1 VKRRIFTQ
9 DHERFR
15 AVIAD
20 YLARE
25 VVPEFPEWLRN
36 ELVPR
41 KVLKS
46 LARIGVLGLN
56 IPEEYGG
63 AGPVGFTYGV
73 VLAEE
78 TAKALVH
85 LGPVRTHTDVVLP
98 YLVAFANEEQRQRW
112 FPRIVSGDLALAV
125 AMTEPGT
132 GSDLAAISTSAVR
145 EGDEYIISGAKTFVT
160 GGLQADLVLVVVRTE
175 HAAADRRTG
184 LSLIAV
190 ETDRDGFERGRKL
203 EKLGLA
209 VQDTIELFLHDV
221 RVPVA
226 NLLGEE
232 GQAFNYLRHNL
243 AGERLAIGVG
253 AVCAARSAL
262 NLTIDY
268 VKSRTVFGQSLS
280 SLQNTK
286 FVLAEV
292 ATELEAAQAMVDQ
305 AIQEHEDGELSAS
318 DAAKVKLY
326 CTEMQGRAIDRCIQ
340 LFGGYGYMCEYPISR
355 LYADARVTRIYGGT
369 SEVQKMIISKSLG
382 L

>member
-1 VKRRIFTQ
+1 MKRRIFTQ